1 MKEASRQVWGDMLR
15 VTAMVMVVAIHTYAL
30 TKYYLFLSNKTYFL
44 LLSLFDSLTRAA
56 VPVFFMLTGAFA
68 LKRYVEGKSEYSY
81 RSTVVKLVIPFV
93 IFSIIGY
100 IYTAISRNEPLSLI
114 SFLNQFLSAGGTQDH
129 MWFMYV
135 IILIYLFMPFIIK
148 LTRTLDRS
156 SLKKL
161 ILLVIILG
169 NVLYTINALLF
180 PTPLNKIFSG
190 VSLPSLVIYS
200 NYLLIGYYLNTY
212 ALSSRLK
219 CIVFVFGALSI
230 LALPLL
236 QLIYSSP
243 YDIDKLTNGTSVFSL
258 FIALSMFMLF
268 KQYFSTHSFNKNLL
282 SIVTKIS
289 SLSFYVYMTHY
300 TVLNIVR
307 FFANQISLPDGPQWD
322 ILFLLG
328 QLIFTTTISIV
339 ISFIFGTLYKP
350 FINRLASR

>member
-68 LKRYVEGKSEYSY
+68 LKRYVEGKSKYSY
-81 RSTVVKLVIPFV
+81 RNTVVKLVLPFV

-100 IYTAISRNEPLSLI
+100 IYTAISRGETMSLI
-114 SFLNQFLSAGGTQDH
+114 SFLNQFLSSGGTQDH

-135 IILIYLFMPFIIK
+135 IILIYLFMPFIVRFI
-148 LTRTLDRS
+148 RALDQS

-180 PTPLNKIFSG
+180 STPLNRVFSG
-190 VSLPSLVIYS
+190 VSLPSLIIYS
-200 NYLLIGYYLNTY
+200 NYLLIGYYLSTY
-212 ALSSRLK
+212 ILPSRLK
-219 CIVFVFGALSI
+219 HIIFVFGLLSV
-230 LALPLL
+230 LTLPLL

-243 YDIDKLTNGTSVFSL
+243 YDIDKLTNGTSLFSL
-258 FIALSMFMLF
+258 FIALGMFILF
-268 KQYFSTHSFNKNLL
+268 KQYFSTHSLNKKIS
-282 SIVTKIS
+282 SIISRIS
-289 SLSFYVYMTHY
+289 SLSFYVYMVHY
-300 TVLNIVR
+300 TVLNIVKL
-307 FFANQISLPDGPQWD
+307 FTNQITIPNGPRWD
-322 ILFLLG
+322 VLFLLG
-328 QLIFTTTISIV
+328 QLILTTMISIA
-339 ISFIFGTLYKP
+339 ISFVFDILYKP
-350 FINRLASR
+350 FAKRLTSH